1 MAGRFN
7 PEMVESLN
15 RNHWSICPGITGRFA
30 PESVVDL
37 GRNTQRSDHL
47 QERGRLNFIIGKTG
61 FGGTTKTYTLDSFYN
76 KYISENLKKQNKIF
90 ENNTGI
96 IYNFP

>member
-37 GRNTQRSDHL
+37 GRNTHPMEDL
-47 QERGRLNFIIGKTG
+47 EFITFSVAEYKETG
-61 FGGTTKTYTLDSFYN
+61 
-76 KYISENLKKQNKIF
+76 
-90 ENNTGI
+90 
-96 IYNFP
+96 